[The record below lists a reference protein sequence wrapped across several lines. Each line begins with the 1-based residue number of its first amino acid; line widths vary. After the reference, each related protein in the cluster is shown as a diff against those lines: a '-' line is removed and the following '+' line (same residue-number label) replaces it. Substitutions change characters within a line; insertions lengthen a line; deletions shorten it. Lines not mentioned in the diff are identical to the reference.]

1 MHLPFTFATGE
12 ALLYQTGYPLHGFP
26 DSFQGKAKGGKSK
39 KGKTDKSPSDELKPN
54 SLLGALMRQ
63 DESVY
68 VSQPDMEPRISL
80 HSSICSR
87 IDDPRSLLSSTSWNI
102 VSNGE
107 GETCNRETLSFDP
120 LLSTLDSLSL
130 DEGETCSNSELFSAL
145 ENLGLNA
152 DDLELLLLDER
163 MIQVELDPT
172 HIPSLNDLL
181 TNNEILSYVQDSLQT
196 EEQTVSQQS
205 HPTPPAPA
213 ATRQPIIQL
222 SLQMQQ
228 HISATELLRTQ
239 PGQIQSAP
247 RPGSVSWVDQEPPS
261 SRNTQLNGEH
271 PESQWQ
277 LLTDSTALSGFQN
290 QLTSDGSYLP
300 IQHTTTSVNLQAPGY
315 SDSLHSDGSLL
326 NGQTAPDLCYHQSV
340 VPPSSLTH
348 GPPQSSASE
357 LEQLLALPPPP
368 PQDSLMPL
376 NYNLLSSTVD
386 NKVRNTFICQDFTS
400 DSFTFLPSLMYFN
413 VYNVG
418 PSCM

>member
-39 KGKTDKSPSDELKPN
+39 KGKVDKSSSDELKPN

-68 VSQPDMEPRISL
+68 VSQPDVEPRISL

-87 IDDPRSLLSSTSWNI
+87 IDEPRSLLSSTSWNI

-107 GETCNRETLSFDP
+107 GETCRETLSFDP

-130 DEGETCSNSELFSAL
+130 DAGESCSNSELFSAL

-196 EEQTVSQQS
+196 EEQNVSQQS
-205 HPTPPAPA
+205 RPTPPAPA
-213 ATRQPIIQL
+213 ATRQPIVQL

-228 HISATELLRTQ
+228 HISAAELLRTQ

-247 RPGSVSWVDQEPPS
+247 RPGSVNWVDQEPPS

-271 PESQWQ
+271 LEPQWQ
-277 LLTDSTALSGFQN
+277 LLSDNTTLSGFQN
-290 QLTSDGSYLP
+290 QLTSEGSYLP
-300 IQHTTTSVNLQAPGY
+300 IQHTTTSVNLQAPGH
-315 SDSLHSDGSLL
+315 SDLLHSDGSLL
-326 NGQTAPDLCYHQSV
+326 NGPAAPDLCYHQSV
-340 VPPSSLTH
+340 VPSSSLTH

-357 LEQLLALPPPP
+357 LEQLLALPPP
-368 PQDSLMPL
+368 QDSLMPI
-376 NYNLLSSTVD
+376 NYNLLSSTAD
-386 NKVRNTFICQDFTS
+386 NKVRNTCIRQDFTS
-400 DSFTFLPSLMYFN
+400 ISFTFFLLSLMY
-413 VYNVG
+413 
-418 PSCM
+418 